1 MGHVVRVDSL
11 QLVAHLLYLPAVQLN
26 LLLVLLQLLK
36 PVVQLLL
43 YPCSVKKDRSKDEAV
58 KFLKETATY
67 LEEFNVVLN

>member
-1 MGHVVRVDSL
+1 MSHVVRVDSL

-26 LLLVLLQLLK
+26 LLLVLLQLLES
-36 PVVQLLL
+36 VVQLLL
-43 YPCSVKKDRSKDEAV
+43 YPCRVKKDRSTDEAV

>member
-26 LLLVLLQLLK
+26 LLLVLLQLLE

-43 YPCSVKKDRSKDEAV
+43 HPCSVRKDRSKYEAV
-58 KFLKETATY
+58 KFMKETATY